1 MSKLKNIIVSVVIW
15 GMCVLIIFPIVMLI
29 TPCKVYKLPFL
40 YSMISL
46 VEETDIPQEIIEDDE
61 DIIKCRHADIDFSE
75 KKIYVEFYIYSTD
88 TTEEEIFSLVVNAV
102 SDYLKD
108 SHYPFRDYKIQ
119 LSALSMGAYILDA
132 FNYNIDGNINDN
144 PYEFKRCKY
153 NPIYGYISSLKN
165 YDWVEMLVLSYDII
179 LDDISVIHNMSNLK
193 EIVCS
198 DDIFT
203 DEQKRELVSVNNDL
217 KFTVVGND
225 IDKYW

>member
-15 GMCVLIIFPIVMLI
+15 SMCVLIIFPIVMLI

-46 VEETDIPQEIIEDDE
+46 IEETDIPQEINEDDE
-61 DIIKCRHADIDFSE
+61 DIIKCRYADIDFSE
-75 KKIYVEFYIYSTD
+75 KKIFIEFYIYDSN
-88 TTEEEIFSLVVNAV
+88 EAEIFSLIVNEV
-102 SDYLKD
+102 SDYLKN
-108 SHYPFRDYKIQ
+108 SHYPFRDYKVE
-119 LSALSMGAYILDA
+119 LCVLSMGVDSLQA
-132 FNYNIDGNINDN
+132 FNYDVNGSINDN
-144 PYEFKRCKY
+144 PYEFKRCNYKA
-153 NPIYGYISSLKN
+153 IDGCISSLKN
-165 YDWVEMLVLSYDII
+165 YDWVEVLGLHQDLY
-179 LDDISVIHNMSNLK
+179 LDDISVIDNMPNLK